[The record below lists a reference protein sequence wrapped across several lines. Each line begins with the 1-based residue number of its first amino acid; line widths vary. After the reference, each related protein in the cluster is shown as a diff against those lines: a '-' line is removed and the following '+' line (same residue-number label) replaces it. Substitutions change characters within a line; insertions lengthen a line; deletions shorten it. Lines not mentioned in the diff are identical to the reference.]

1 MFGCVNILLVAEV
14 AVVLPE
20 EGGGRDGGE
29 GQDGGPLRMIAFL
42 EQDGGPL
49 S

>member
-1 MFGCVNILLVAEV
+1 MFGGVNILLVAEV

-29 GQDGGPLRMIAFL
+29 GQDGGPLN
-42 EQDGGPL
+42 
-49 S
+49 